1 MKPAVRNDGEPE
13 EQARVT
19 IEGEVIGE
27 SSIADHLRERLDN
40 DPRLD
45 RNTDG
50 RDLLR
55 YISSSYS
62 TGYHMVGFANEESQR
77 VLHEMSDREYVR
89 WRETTVLDTT
99 V

>member
-1 MKPAVRNDGEPE
+1 MKPAVQNDDDPE
-13 EQARVT
+13 EKARVT

-27 SSIADHLRERLDN
+27 TPIADHLRERLDT

-45 RNTDG
+45 RYTDG

-77 VLHEMSDREYVR
+77 VLHEMPDGEYAR
-89 WRETTVLDTT
+89 WRETTNLKTT
-99 V
+99 L